1 MTAHRGYFSLI
12 QFCPDPSRLEAA
24 NVGVVLL
31 CPDLDFLEARTSSGN
46 ARVQR
51 FFGRDAFHPT
61 SLSMAKQAMVRR
73 LAVEWEGIPTLA
85 QFQHFVDTRANE
97 LKLTAPR
104 PVKVF
109 DPTKDL
115 QRLFD
120 ELVADPPKSGSAA
133 VTDEPHERMILQ

>member
-12 QFCPDPSRLEAA
+12 QFCPDASRLEAA

-31 CPDLDFLEARTSSGN
+31 CPELGFLEARTSRGN
-46 ARVQR
+46 ARVRR
-51 FFGRDAFHPT
+51 FFGPDAFHPVG
-61 SLSMAKQAMVRR
+61 LNMAKQSFVRR
-73 LAVEWEGIPTLA
+73 LKVEWEGVPTVE

-97 LKLTAPR
+97 LQLTAPR

-109 DPTKDL
+109 DPACEL

-120 ELVADPPKSGSAA
+120 QL
-133 VTDEPHERMILQ
+133 VTDRPKAAMRTSVLRSKD

>member
-1 MTAHRGYFSLI
+1 MAHLGYFSLI
-12 QFCPDPSRLEAA
+12 QFCPDASRLEAA

-31 CPDLDFLEARTSSGN
+31 CPDLNFLEARTSRGN

-51 FFGRDAFHPT
+51 FFGSDSFNPA
-61 SLSMAKQAMVRR
+61 SLNSAKRAMVAR
-73 LAVEWEGIPTLA
+73 LKVEWKVAPTLK

-97 LKLTAPR
+97 IKLTAPR

-109 DPTKDL
+109 DPAADL

-120 ELVADPPKSGSAA
+120 ELVLIPSKAESVS
-133 VTDEPHERMILQ
+133 